1 MVLPDIKKGKDMIN
15 ILPFE
20 IISRNTKTLLITY
33 ISSVDITHEGMKKVL
48 ESLRSKQGIISE
60 YLLDK
65 LLDESLIDK
74 DKGKEF
80 LITTGVINK
89 TKTSPLW
96 VNSVIISDVPHLFS
110 NAREQW
116 KSDGVFVSHI
126 IDIKDNNIRGLTL
139 SGTKTH
145 VKQRFL
151 PLTPLLMV
159 SDDLWS
165 PVLPA

>member
-65 LLDESLIDK
+65 LLDESL
-74 DKGKEF
+74 
-80 LITTGVINK
+80 VM
-89 TKTSPLW
+89 
-96 VNSVIISDVPHLFS
+96 
-110 NAREQW
+110 
-116 KSDGVFVSHI
+116 
-126 IDIKDNNIRGLTL
+126 
-139 SGTKTH
+139 
-145 VKQRFL
+145 
-151 PLTPLLMV
+151 TPTY
-159 SDDLWS
+159 
-165 PVLPA
+165 

>member
-65 LLDESLIDK
+65 LLDESL
-74 DKGKEF
+74 
-80 LITTGVINK
+80 VM
-89 TKTSPLW
+89 
-96 VNSVIISDVPHLFS
+96 
-110 NAREQW
+110 
-116 KSDGVFVSHI
+116 
-126 IDIKDNNIRGLTL
+126 
-139 SGTKTH
+139 
-145 VKQRFL
+145 L
-151 PLTPLLMV
+151 PTY
-159 SDDLWS
+159 
-165 PVLPA
+165 

>member
-1 MVLPDIKKGKDMIN
+1 MIN

-126 IDIKDNNIRGLTL
+126 IDIKDNNIN
-139 SGTKTH
+139 
-145 VKQRFL
+145 
-151 PLTPLLMV
+151 V
-159 SDDLWS
+159 SDSTLIWLHLENGNDSNLLIVFYVQIM
-165 PVLPA
+165 PDDFVMQLHR

>member
-74 DKGKEF
+74 DKGKE
-80 LITTGVINK
+80 
-89 TKTSPLW
+89 SY
-96 VNSVIISDVPHLFS
+96 H
-110 NAREQW
+110 
-116 KSDGVFVSHI
+116 
-126 IDIKDNNIRGLTL
+126 
-139 SGTKTH
+139 
-145 VKQRFL
+145 
-151 PLTPLLMV
+151 
-159 SDDLWS
+159 
-165 PVLPA
+165 